1 MNKLKNI
8 LSHEENKSPSGHFTT
23 ENDSSDAPRRSSTSE
38 TTTTSQR
45 STGERA
51 ATAAGTA
58 LSSTSAG
65 DRSATTA
72 GTTAGTTPS
81 STSTGERT
89 ATNVATP
96 STTTGKVGNA
106 VEHIT
111 EHARPPHH
119 HHAQPKR
126 DSVLDEADAKA
137 ATHDHQHLAPVT
149 HEVHQRHEIEE
160 IERQREIDRHV
171 HHVQHHT
178 QPVLDTQ
185 HSAEVH
191 HEKIVPETHIRENH
205 VATDEDKAMFASLK
219 TAKDTVTEAPREK
232 TIIDKGEQVVEN
244 VSHHVHHVVQPVIER
259 DTHEHHRIHTVIPVH
274 QRVEEAPIVH
284 ASVQHEPMSL
294 KDFTAGGG
302 DLSSTLKHD
311 PEALLRTSGEC
322 SREVDGPA
330 ETLVQQLGLASIND
344 KTTATSTTP
353 ATTRV

>member
-8 LSHEENKSPSGHFTT
+8 LSHEENKSPSGHFTA
-23 ENDSSDAPRRSSTSE
+23 ENDDSDAPRRSSTSA
-38 TTTTSQR
+38 TTTGSHN
-45 STGERA
+45 STGDRA
-51 ATAAGTA
+51 ATAAGTT

-65 DRSATTA
+65 NRSSTTA
-72 GTTAGTTPS
+72 GTTS
-81 STSTGERT
+81 SPTLTGERT
-89 ATNVATP
+89 ATNVGTP
-96 STTTGKVGNA
+96 SATTGKVGDGVA
-106 VEHIT
+106 HIH
-111 EHARPPHH
+111 EHAQPPHH
-119 HHAQPKR
+119 HHNQPKR

-137 ATHDHQHLAPVT
+137 ATHDHQHLTPVT

-160 IERQREIDRHV
+160 IERQREVDRHV

-185 HSAEVH
+185 HAAEVH
-191 HEKIVPETHIRENH
+191 HEKIVPETHIKENH
-205 VATDEDKAMFASLK
+205 VATDEDKALFARLN
-219 TAKDTVTEAPREK
+219 TAKDSVTEAPREK
-232 TIIDKGEQVVEN
+232 TIVDLGERVAEN

-259 DTHEHHRIHTVIPVH
+259 DTHEHHRVHTVIPVH

-311 PEALLRTSGEC
+311 PNVLLRTSDEC

-330 ETLVQQLGLASIND
+330 ESLVQQLGLASIND
-344 KTTATSTTP
+344 QTATTSTTP
-353 ATTRV
+353 ATARV